1 MLYFSIH
8 EVSKQSLLALYHS
21 FISLLL
27 RSEKLLIHVFSTDKP
42 SPEDLQYFLEFQ
54 IPRQWAPM
62 FCELPLRHQRR
73 KTSSLSLQFCCLGPK
88 LHISSTE
95 VLLAKLSCLGK
106 QLFHVLNCTVFLVVS
121 YVWVYYLLWQDYL
134 LISVKIFS
142 AYVWLAINIAGG
154 ITLEDFLFSYCFPS
168 AF

>member
-1 MLYFSIH
+1 LDSWFIVAVLCFSVH
-8 EVSKQSLLALYHS
+8 EISKQSLLAQYHF
-21 FISLLL
+21 FILLLL

-106 QLFHVLNCTVFLVVS
+106 QAFRFHVLNCTVLLVVS

-142 AYVWLAINIAGG
+142 AYVWLAI
-154 ITLEDFLFSYCFPS
+154 
-168 AF
+168 